1 MSILNKD
8 QYQRRAENSAKR
20 MEIQK
25 QISSLTEEQHDAI
38 AKVCSMR
45 HDLHSNLDAL
55 LISESVNFSTFNSW
69 LCGDNDESFNM
80 LLKNVGI
87 DNDLSWSPEDLPAD
101 DSMWSE
107 FYSDYDEFYEEE
119 YEIASNIHL
128 QIENFLRKIDAEH
141 GTSYAP
147 TGFQRIL

>member
-20 MEIQK
+20 MENQK

-38 AKVCSMR
+38 AQVCSMR
-45 HDLHSNLDAL
+45 HELHSNLDAL

-69 LCGDNDESFNM
+69 LSSDNEDSFNM
-80 LLKNVGI
+80 ILKNVGI

-107 FYSDYDEFYEEE
+107 FYSDYDEFYENE
-119 YEIASNIHL
+119 YEVASNIHL
-128 QIENFLRKIDAEH
+128 YIENFLRKIDEEH

-147 TGFQRIL
+147 TGFQRI